1 MSKLKVKSGKN
12 ELILRKSRNMVG
24 LKTSATQERS
34 LEQPDYVEEEVMKS
48 LGGFN
53 IVTLK
58 TDGASVDEKLDE
70 VRERDEVEVGTH
82 VYYAEGSDRPL
93 VPTGD
98 IYIIFHDGVTE
109 ANQIAALDTFKLK
122 LVERRSPERV
132 LAAVTPES
140 SNPIKVA
147 NALQELSI
155 VKFAEPDLDTPLDEY
170 EFMIPP
176 DDLIPHEWHLQNTGM
191 VADVDYPLRK
201 GADAKV
207 LDAWR
212 RLGNAGSPDITI
224 AIIDNGFDLT
234 HPDLRTKVVK
244 PFDLWNQSME
254 VTQGDARYTHGT
266 PCASVALAAS
276 NGQGIVGA
284 APNAKFM
291 PISGTSYSNRV
302 TEQMFE
308 YCIKNGADI
317 ISCSWGTTDA
327 TFSLG
332 PIKEQAIA
340 RAAKEGR
347 NGKGCIILFAVGND
361 DLDFVNFYAAHPD
374 VIAIAACTSKD
385 EHAPY
390 SNRGRE
396 VSVCAPSNGDWPIIA
411 ARAWWDQGLAGFN
424 GNQKFWYDG
433 RSRGQQ
439 YKHFGGTS
447 SSTPLVAG
455 ICALI
460 LSANPNLTA
469 REVKEILQ
477 QTADK
482 IGTPAEYLNGHSVKY
497 GYGRVNADRA
507 VAEALR
513 RKDQGTA
520 PVKEEIITGVTSG
533 KGLFRFNVQKQPA
546 EGWGVQIGAF
556 YDYGNVLIQAEKLQS
571 LFGQPVI
578 VNINEL
584 EGKTVYKVVIGAFN
598 NSNDAKQLQQRM
610 EAAGIKGF
618 ARNLK
623 DLA

>member
-1 MSKLKVKSGKN
+1 MSKLTVKSGKN
-12 ELILRKSRNMVG
+12 ELTLRKSQQLVG
-24 LKTSATQERS
+24 IKTAPTQERS
-34 LEQPDYVEEEVMKS
+34 LEQPDFIEQEVMKN

-58 TDGASVDEKLDE
+58 QDGISVDEKLDE
-70 VRERDEVEVGTH
+70 VRNRDEVEVGTH
-82 VYYAEGSDRPL
+82 VYYVEGSDRPL
-93 VPTGD
+93 VATGK
-98 IYIIFHDGVTE
+98 IYITFYEGVSE
-109 ANQIAALDTFKLK
+109 SNQQAVMDEYNLEIIEKREDNRF
-122 LVERRSPERV
+122 LVK
-132 LAAVTPES
+132 VTPNS
-140 SNPIKVA
+140 PNPIKVA
-147 NALQELSI
+147 NALQGLSI
-155 VKFAEPDLDTPLDEY
+155 VKFAEPDLDTVLDEY
-170 EFMIPP
+170 AFVVPS
-176 DDLIPHEWHLQNTGM
+176 DNLIPHEWHLQNSGF
-191 VADVDYPLRK
+191 VADVDYPLKK

-212 RLGNAGSPDITI
+212 RLGNAGSSDITI

-234 HPDLRTKVVK
+234 HPDLQTKVVK
-244 PFDLWNQSME
+244 PFDLWNQSTE

-266 PCASVALAAS
+266 PCASVALAS
-276 NGQGIVGA
+276 TNGQGIAGA

-291 PISGTSYSNRV
+291 PISGTSYSNSL
-302 TEQMFE
+302 TEQMFD
-308 YCIKNGADI
+308 YCVKNGADI

-327 TFSLG
+327 NFSLG
-332 PIKEQAIA
+332 SIKEQAIA

-347 NGKGCIILFAVGND
+347 KGKGCIILFAVGND
-361 DLDFVNFYAAHPD
+361 DFDFVSFYAAHPD
-374 VIAIAACTSKD
+374 VIAVAACTSQD
-385 EHAPY
+385 DHAPY

-396 VSVCAPSNGDWPIIA
+396 VSICAPSNGDWPIIA
-411 ARAWWDQGLAGFN
+411 ARAWWDQGLANFS

-433 RSRGQQ
+433 RSRGQH

-469 REVKEILQ
+469 KEVKEILQ

-482 IGTPAEYLNGHSVKY
+482 IGKPSEYLNGHSTKY

-513 RKDQGTA
+513 RKDQASA
-520 PVKEEIITGVTSG
+520 PVKEEVVGGISGG
-533 KGLFRFNVQKQPA
+533 KGLFRFDVQKQAP

-571 LFGQPVI
+571 QFGQPVI

-584 EGKTVYKVVIGAFN
+584 DGKTVYKVVVGAFN
-598 NSNDAKQLQQRM
+598 NSNDAKTLQQKM
-610 EAAGIKGF
+610 EAAGVKGF

-623 DLA
+623 DLT